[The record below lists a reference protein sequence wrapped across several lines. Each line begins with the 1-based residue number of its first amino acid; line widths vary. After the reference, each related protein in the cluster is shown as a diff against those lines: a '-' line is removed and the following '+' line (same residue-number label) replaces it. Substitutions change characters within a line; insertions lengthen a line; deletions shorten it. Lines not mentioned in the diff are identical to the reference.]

1 MMLMCREY
9 FGEQI
14 AFYFAWLGENRIVTA
29 LRYLVFDLS
38 FVVSLDLY
46 MFLSLV
52 AFHNFHIYI

>member
-29 LRYLVFDLS
+29 LCSLVFDLS

-46 MFLSLV
+46 MFYL
-52 AFHNFHIYI
+52 IYL